1 MKSLIKKIAVLV
13 FALVVMVST
22 ASTVL
27 AQSGNPPGNG
37 GWGGPPPGQGGQP

>member
-27 AQSGNPPGNG
+27 AKHSGGTSGDGVPPG
-37 GWGGPPPGQGGQP
+37 WSGPAGP